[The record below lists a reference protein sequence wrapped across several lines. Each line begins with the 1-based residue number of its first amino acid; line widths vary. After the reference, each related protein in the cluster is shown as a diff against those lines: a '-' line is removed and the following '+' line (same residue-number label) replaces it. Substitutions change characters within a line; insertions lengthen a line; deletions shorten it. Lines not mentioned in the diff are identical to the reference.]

1 LVEQRSLQLLR
12 AVYLRVVR
20 EGKARAEEVRKDL
33 SADSASFR
41 AMLRLAVK
49 NHLVKVSRGEVQLT
63 ATGRKKLKVVMMG
76 GAFEIIHPGH
86 IHTMSEARRLGN
98 TLVVV
103 VATDES
109 VRRSK
114 GRDPVTGQ
122 DLRVKL
128 VSSVRLVD
136 LALPG
141 NKGSIFDILP
151 RIMPDVVAVGYD
163 QRHDPNEIVKE
174 AARRGLVI
182 TAERLNTPLPDLKS
196 SKILLS
202 L

>member
-1 LVEQRSLQLLR
+1 LVEKRGLALLR
-12 AVYLRVVR
+12 AVYLRRVR
-20 EGKARAEEVRKDL
+20 EGRARTDDVRKDL
-33 SADSASFR
+33 SIDASTFR
-41 AMLRLAVK
+41 EELRSVVK
-49 NHLVKVSRGEVQLT
+49 RRLIKVSKGEVQLT
-63 ATGRKKLKVVMMG
+63 ASGRRKLRVVMVG

-98 TLVVV
+98 TLIVV

-109 VRRSK
+109 VKRSK
-114 GRDPVTGQ
+114 GRDPVTEQ

-128 VSSVRLVD
+128 VSSLKLVD

-151 RIMPDVVAVGYD
+151 RIRPDVVAVGYD

-174 AARRGLVI
+174 AARRGLTI
-182 TAERLNTPLPDLKS
+182 TAQRLNTPLPDLKS